1 MPRLRLSATRS
12 SLLSVKQQLALAQEG
27 YRLLNKKRDVLVM
40 EILRM
45 IRDAELVQAQVNEQF
60 QKAYASLQ
68 EARAAMGTERV
79 RRVALARAAAIKVD
93 VQITPHSIM
102 GVLVP
107 DVRYSISGER
117 LLYGFGDT
125 SLLLDEAQQQW
136 AKVLALLG
144 HLAETVTT
152 VWRLAL
158 ELRRTQRRVNALDKV
173 FIPTYQETFSYI
185 ESALEEKDR
194 EELFRIK
201 RAQAN
206 LIERRLEEAAEKH
219 AAG

>member
-12 SLLSVKQQLALAQEG
+12 SLLSIKQQLALAQEG
-27 YRLLNKKRDVLVM
+27 YRLLNKKRDVLVR

-45 IRDAELVQAQVNEQF
+45 IQDAESVQAQVDEQF
-60 QKAYASLQ
+60 KKAYASLQ

-79 RRVALARAAAIKVD
+79 RRVALARVDAIKVD

-107 DVRYSISGER
+107 NVQYTVSGQH

-136 AKVLALLG
+136 AEVLALMG
-144 HLAETVTT
+144 RLAETVTT

-158 ELRRTQRRVNALDKV
+158 ELRRTQRRVNALEKV

-185 ESALEEKDR
+185 EGALEEKDR

-201 RAQAN
+201 RAQASLAN
-206 LIERRLEEAAEKH
+206 RRTEEAASD
-219 AAG
+219 